1 MTLTAP
7 HTIEASQ
14 IDLPNR
20 QENEVLLK
28 VSYGGICGTDLKIF
42 EGQIKTSYPLVMG
55 HEIVGSIVERPDGIE
70 IKNSRVI
77 VDPVLFC
84 GNCFYCKNSATNL
97 CHNGIL
103 LGRDKQG
110 GFGEFVAVPASN
122 IYGLPDSVND
132 QDASL
137 IQVLTTCMHAQ
148 RRAKIVKDEVVV
160 IMGVGV
166 TGLLHMQLAK
176 LSGARLV
183 ICVTSSSWKHEIAET
198 LGADAVFR
206 SGQEAEAGI
215 KRLTAGRGAD
225 LIIECTGQLSIFS
238 ESLRLVGF
246 GGRVLAYGIHTSNGG
261 SFPFYQLYY
270 KEINIINARAATSH
284 DYPEAIDLVRN
295 EMIKLSPLVTHVESL
310 SELPSVL
317 QMLKDNTQKRLKIII
332 NASC

>member
-1 MTLTAP
+1 M
-7 HTIEASQ
+7 
-14 IDLPNR
+14 
-20 QENEVLLK
+20 
-28 VSYGGICGTDLKIF
+28 
-42 EGQIKTSYPLVMG
+42 
-55 HEIVGSIVERPDGIE
+55 
-70 IKNSRVI
+70 
-77 VDPVLFC
+77 
-84 GNCFYCKNSATNL
+84 
-97 CHNGIL
+97 
-103 LGRDKQG
+103 
-110 GFGEFVAVPASN
+110 
-122 IYGLPDSVND
+122 
-132 QDASL
+132 L
-137 IQVLTTCMHAQ
+137 IW
-148 RRAKIVKDEVVV
+148 VVV